1 MGNFRMA
8 GVEIASVEI
17 AGIEM
22 SDIEIAGLELSA
34 SQVQQILLV
43 LSGFIAFVLIVLIIN
58 YLTKSRGS
66 SSGEKPGK
74 KPGKKPAKK
83 EPQYEE
89 IFKVENE
96 IIETNPYK
104 NDPDTYFEQSVL
116 QTVTLTLIVGLQEH
130 LTKMAENPS
139 DQHKAMKA
147 VGKYLE
153 EKSIA
158 PIAFTQWNQ
167 SAIQGIAARVILN
180 GKSRTALFGPSV
192 AMVKATA
199 KFPSEISAQVESAH
213 AAGQSVFVL
222 AIDGLA
228 YGVFSVSHRL
238 VLIGSGDR
246 I

>member
-1 MGNFRMA
+1 MGNFQIA
-8 GVEIASVEI
+8 GVA
-17 AGIEM
+17 
-22 SDIEIAGLELSA
+22 LTA

-43 LSGFIAFVLIVLIIN
+43 LSGFITFVLLVLIFN
-58 YLTKSRGS
+58 LVAKKRGS
-66 SSGEKPGK
+66 DSGEKPDKGS
-74 KPGKKPAKK
+74 GKK

-89 IFKVENE
+89 VFEVENE

-116 QTVTLTLIVGLQEH
+116 QTVTLTLIIGLREY

-139 DQHKAMKA
+139 DQHKAMKGVA
-147 VGKYLE
+147 KYLE
-153 EKSIA
+153 EKGVA

-167 SAIQGIAARVILN
+167 SAIQGIAARIILN

-192 AMVKATA
+192 AMAKATA
-199 KFPSEISAQVESAH
+199 KFPSEIAAQVESAH
-213 AAGQSVFVL
+213 AAGESVFVL

>member
-1 MGNFRMA
+1 MSGIEIA
-8 GVEIASVEI
+8 GVEIN
-17 AGIEM
+17 G
-22 SDIEIAGLELSA
+22 IEIAGLELTA

-43 LSGFIAFVLIVLIIN
+43 IFGFIAFALIVLMIN
-58 YLTKSRGS
+58 FFTKNRS
-66 SSGEKPGK
+66 SSADNKSAKKQEKEEK
-74 KPGKKPAKK
+74 KKKK

-89 IFKVENE
+89 IFEIENE

-116 QTVTLTLIVGLQEH
+116 QTVTLTLIIGLQEH

-153 EKSIA
+153 DKSVA

-192 AMVKATA
+192 AMAKATA
-199 KFPSEISAQVESAH
+199 KFPNEISAQVESAH
-213 AAGQSVFVL
+213 SAGQSVFVL

>member
-1 MGNFRMA
+1 MSGVEIA
-8 GVEIASVEI
+8 GVEIN
-17 AGIEM
+17 
-22 SDIEIAGLELSA
+22 DIEIAGLELTA

-43 LSGFIAFVLIVLIIN
+43 LFGFIAFVLIVLIVSFISKN
-58 YLTKSRGS
+58 RGS
-66 SSGEKPGK
+66 DAGEKSGK
-74 KPGKKPAKK
+74 KSGKKQEKK

-89 IFKVENE
+89 IFEIENE

-116 QTVTLTLIVGLQEH
+116 QTVTLTLIIGLQEH

-153 EKSIA
+153 AKSVA
-158 PIAFTQWNQ
+158 PIAFSQWNQ
-167 SAIQGIAARVILN
+167 SAIQGIAARIILN

-192 AMVKATA
+192 AIAKATA

-213 AAGQSVFVL
+213 SAGQSVFVL

>member
-8 GVEIASVEI
+8 SVEI
-17 AGIEM
+17 

-43 LSGFIAFVLIVLIIN
+43 LSGFIAFVLIVLIVN

-66 SSGEKPGK
+66 SSGEKPSK
-74 KPGKKPAKK
+74 KPGKK

-89 IFKVENE
+89 IFEVENE

-238 VLIGSGDR
+238 VSTGLDW
-246 I
+246 

>member
-1 MGNFRMA
+1 MA
-8 GVEIASVEI
+8 GVEISA
-17 AGIEM
+17 
-22 SDIEIAGLELSA
+22 IEIAGLELTA

-43 LSGFIAFVLIVLIIN
+43 LFGFIAFVLIVLLVN
-58 YLTKSRGS
+58 FLKKSGS
-66 SSGEKPGK
+66 SSSGK
-74 KPGKKPAKK
+74 KSGKKSAKK

-89 IFKVENE
+89 IFEVENE

-104 NDPDTYFEQSVL
+104 SDPDTYFEQSVL
-116 QTVTLTLIVGLQEH
+116 QTVTLTLIIGLREYQA
-130 LTKMAENPS
+130 KMAENPT
-139 DQHKAMKA
+139 DQHKAMKGVA
-147 VGKYLE
+147 KYLE
-153 EKSIA
+153 DKGVA

-192 AMVKATA
+192 AMAKATA
-199 KFPSEISAQVESAH
+199 KFPSEISAQVEIAH
-213 AAGQSVFVL
+213 AAGESVFVL

>member
-1 MGNFRMA
+1 MGNFRMN
-8 GVEIASVEI
+8 SVEI
-17 AGIEM
+17 AGVEF
-22 SDIEIAGLELSA
+22 SDIEIAGVALTA
-34 SQVQQILLV
+34 SQVQQLV
-43 LSGFIAFVLIVLIIN
+43 YVLVGFLSFVLIVLAIN
-58 YLTKSRGS
+58 LFTKNRS
-66 SSGEKPGK
+66 SDAGK
-74 KPGKKPAKK
+74 KSGKKQEKK

-89 IFKVENE
+89 IFEIENE

-116 QTVTLTLIVGLQEH
+116 QTVILTLIIGLREH
-130 LTKMAENPS
+130 LTKIAENPS

-147 VGKYLE
+147 IAKYLE
-153 EKSIA
+153 EKGVA

-192 AMVKATA
+192 AMAKATA

-213 AAGQSVFVL
+213 AAGESVFVL

>member
-1 MGNFRMA
+1 MSDFQIA
-8 GVEIASVEI
+8 GVEIAGVE
-17 AGIEM
+17 
-22 SDIEIAGLELSA
+22 LTA
-34 SQVQQILLV
+34 SQAQQILLV
-43 LSGFIAFVLIVLIIN
+43 LLGFIAFVLIVLIIN
-58 YLTKSRGS
+58 YLSKKRNPSV
-66 SSGEKPGK
+66 GK
-74 KPGKKPAKK
+74 KSAKK

-89 IFKVENE
+89 IFEVENE
-96 IIETNPYK
+96 LFESNPYK
-104 NDPDTYFEQSVL
+104 NDPDSFLEHSAL
-116 QTVTLTLIVGLQEH
+116 RTVSLTLIVGLREH
-130 LTKMAENPS
+130 LAKMAENPS
-139 DQHKAMKA
+139 DQHKAILA
-147 VGKYLE
+147 VAKFLEAIDSEGK
-153 EKSIA
+153 KVT

-167 SAIQGIAARVILN
+167 SAIQGVAARIILN

-192 AMVKATA
+192 AMAKATA

>member
-1 MGNFRMA
+1 MNQFKFSD
-8 GVEIASVEI
+8 VEL
-17 AGIEM
+17 AGIKLT
-22 SDIEIAGLELSA
+22 G
-34 SQVQQILLV
+34 SQVEQILYVLVGFLVFLILV
-43 LSGFIAFVLIVLIIN
+43 LLLN
-58 YLTKSRGS
+58 YLSSPRKPKADKKS
-66 SSGEKPGK
+66 
-74 KPGKKPAKK
+74 AKK

-89 IFKVENE
+89 IFEVENE

-104 NDPDTYFEQSVL
+104 SDPDTYFEQSVL
-116 QTVTLTLIVGLQEH
+116 QTVTLTLIIGLREH
-130 LTKMAENPS
+130 LSKMAENPS

-147 VGKYLE
+147 IAKYLE
-153 EKSIA
+153 EKGVA
-158 PIAFTQWNQ
+158 PIALTQWNQ
-167 SAIQGIAARVILN
+167 SAIQGIAARIILN

-192 AMVKATA
+192 AMAKATA

>member
-1 MGNFRMA
+1 MA
-8 GVEIASVEI
+8 GVEF
-17 AGIEM
+17 
-22 SDIEIAGLELSA
+22 SDIEIAGVALTA
-34 SQVQQILLV
+34 SQVQQLV
-43 LSGFIAFVLIVLIIN
+43 YVLVGFLSFVLIVLAIN
-58 YLTKSRGS
+58 LFTKNRS
-66 SSGEKPGK
+66 SDAGEKSGK
-74 KPGKKPAKK
+74 KQEKK

-89 IFKVENE
+89 IFKIENE

-116 QTVTLTLIVGLQEH
+116 QTVILTLIIGLREH
-130 LTKMAENPS
+130 LTKIAENPS

-147 VGKYLE
+147 IAKYLE
-153 EKSIA
+153 EKGVA

-192 AMVKATA
+192 AMAKATA

-213 AAGQSVFVL
+213 AAGESVFVL

>member
-1 MGNFRMA
+1 MNDLRIA
-8 GVEIASVEI
+8 GVEIAGVE
-17 AGIEM
+17 
-22 SDIEIAGLELSA
+22 LTA
-34 SQVQQILLV
+34 SQVQQTLFVLL
-43 LSGFIAFVLIVLIIN
+43 GFAVFVLIVLIIN
-58 YLTKSRGS
+58 YLSKKRNPSV
-66 SSGEKPGK
+66 GK
-74 KPGKKPAKK
+74 KSAKK

-89 IFKVENE
+89 IFEVENE
-96 IIETNPYK
+96 LFESNPYK
-104 NDPDTYFEQSVL
+104 NDPDSFLEHSAL
-116 QTVTLTLIVGLQEH
+116 RTVSLTLIVGLREH
-130 LTKMAENPS
+130 LAKMAENPS
-139 DQHKAMKA
+139 DQHKAILA
-147 VGKYLE
+147 VAKFLEAIDSEGK
-153 EKSIA
+153 KVT

-167 SAIQGIAARVILN
+167 SAIQGVAARIILN

-192 AMVKATA
+192 AMAKATA

>member
-8 GVEIASVEI
+8 SVEIARVEI
-17 AGIEM
+17 AGIEI

-43 LSGFIAFVLIVLIIN
+43 LSGFIAFVLIVLIVN

-66 SSGEKPGK
+66 SSGEKPSK
-74 KPGKKPAKK
+74 KPGKK

-89 IFKVENE
+89 VFEVENE

-238 VLIGSGDR
+238 VSTGLDW
-246 I
+246 

>member
-1 MGNFRMA
+1 MA
-8 GVEIASVEI
+8 GVEIAGFEI
-17 AGIEM
+17 SGV
-22 SDIEIAGLELSA
+22 EIAGLELTA
-34 SQVQQILLV
+34 SQVQQLV
-43 LSGFIAFVLIVLIIN
+43 YVLVGFLSFVLIVLIVNFISKN
-58 YLTKSRGS
+58 RGS
-66 SSGEKPGK
+66 GTGKNADKRSGK
-74 KPGKKPAKK
+74 KSGKKQEKK

-89 IFKVENE
+89 IFEIENE

-116 QTVTLTLIVGLQEH
+116 QTVTLTLIIGLQEH

-147 VGKYLE
+147 VGNYLE
-153 EKSIA
+153 AKSVA

-167 SAIQGIAARVILN
+167 SAIQGIAARIILN

-192 AMVKATA
+192 AIAKATA

-213 AAGQSVFVL
+213 SAGQSVFVL

>member
-1 MGNFRMA
+1 MA
-8 GVEIASVEI
+8 GVEIAGVEI
-17 AGIEM
+17 SAV
-22 SDIEIAGLELSA
+22 EIAGLELTA

-43 LSGFIAFVLIVLIIN
+43 LFGFLLFSLIVVLFNFIAKN
-58 YLTKSRGS
+58 RGS
-66 SSGEKPGK
+66 SAGEKQSKKSGK
-74 KPGKKPAKK
+74 KQEKK

-89 IFKVENE
+89 IFEIENE

-116 QTVTLTLIVGLQEH
+116 QTVTLTLIIGLQEH

-153 EKSIA
+153 DKSVA

-192 AMVKATA
+192 AMAKATA

-213 AAGQSVFVL
+213 SAGQSVFVL

>member
-1 MGNFRMA
+1 MS
-8 GVEIASVEI
+8 SVEI
-17 AGIEM
+17 AGFEI
-22 SDIEIAGLELSA
+22 SDIEIAGLELTA
-34 SQVQQILLV
+34 SQVQQLV
-43 LSGFIAFVLIVLIIN
+43 YVIVGFLSFVLIVLAIN
-58 YLTKSRGS
+58 LFTKNRGS
-66 SSGEKPGK
+66 DAGEKSGK
-74 KPGKKPAKK
+74 KSGKKQEKK

-89 IFKVENE
+89 IFEIENE

-116 QTVTLTLIVGLQEH
+116 QTVTLTLIIGLQEH

-153 EKSIA
+153 AKSVA
-158 PIAFTQWNQ
+158 PIAFSQWNQ
-167 SAIQGIAARVILN
+167 SAIQGIAARIILN

-192 AMVKATA
+192 AIAKATA

-213 AAGQSVFVL
+213 SAGQSVFVL

>member
-1 MGNFRMA
+1 MNSVEIA
-8 GVEIASVEI
+8 GVEIAGVEI
-17 AGIEM
+17 AGV
-22 SDIEIAGLELSA
+22 EIAGVALTA

-43 LSGFIAFVLIVLIIN
+43 LFGFIVFVLIVLMVNFISKN
-58 YLTKSRGS
+58 QGLSAGKNA
-66 SSGEKPGK
+66 GK
-74 KPGKKPAKK
+74 KSEKKSGKK

-89 IFKVENE
+89 IFEIENE

-116 QTVTLTLIVGLQEH
+116 QSVALTLIIGLQEH
-130 LTKMAENPS
+130 LNKMAESPS

-153 EKSIA
+153 EKSVA

-167 SAIQGIAARVILN
+167 SAIQGIAARIILN

-192 AMVKATA
+192 AIAKATA

-213 AAGQSVFVL
+213 SAGQSVFVL

>member
-1 MGNFRMA
+1 VNQFKFSD
-8 GVEIASVEI
+8 VEL
-17 AGIEM
+17 AGIKLT
-22 SDIEIAGLELSA
+22 G
-34 SQVQQILLV
+34 SQVEQILYVLVGFLVFLILV
-43 LSGFIAFVLIVLIIN
+43 LLLN
-58 YLTKSRGS
+58 YLSSPRKPKADKKS
-66 SSGEKPGK
+66 
-74 KPGKKPAKK
+74 AKA

-89 IFKVENE
+89 IFEVENE
-96 IIETNPYK
+96 IIESNPYK
-104 NDPDTYFEQSVL
+104 SDPDTYFEQSVL
-116 QTVTLTLIVGLQEH
+116 QTVTLTLIIGLREH
-130 LTKMAENPS
+130 LSKMAENPS

-147 VGKYLE
+147 IAKYLE
-153 EKSIA
+153 ENGVA

-167 SAIQGIAARVILN
+167 SAIQGIAARIILN

-192 AMVKATA
+192 AMAKATA
-199 KFPSEISAQVESAH
+199 KFPNEITAQVESAH

>member
-1 MGNFRMA
+1 M
-8 GVEIASVEI
+8 
-17 AGIEM
+17 AGIEIR
-22 SDIEIAGLELSA
+22 DIEIAGLELTA

-43 LSGFIAFVLIVLIIN
+43 LFGFIAFVLIVLIVNFISKN
-58 YLTKSRGS
+58 RGS
-66 SSGEKPGK
+66 DAGEKSGK
-74 KPGKKPAKK
+74 KSGKKQEKK
-83 EPQYEE
+83 EPKYEE
-89 IFKVENE
+89 IFEIENE

-116 QTVTLTLIVGLQEH
+116 QTVTLTLIIGLQEH

-153 EKSIA
+153 AKSVA

-167 SAIQGIAARVILN
+167 SAIQGIAARIILN

-192 AMVKATA
+192 AIAKATA

-213 AAGQSVFVL
+213 SAGQSVFVL

>member
-1 MGNFRMA
+1 MN
-8 GVEIASVEI
+8 GVEIAGF
-17 AGIEM
+17 A
-22 SDIEIAGLELSA
+22 LTA

-43 LSGFIAFVLIVLIIN
+43 LSGFITFVLLVLIVNLVA
-58 YLTKSRGS
+58 KKRGAAS
-66 SSGEKPGK
+66 GK
-74 KPGKKPAKK
+74 KQGKGSAKK

-89 IFKVENE
+89 IFEVENE

-104 NDPDTYFEQSVL
+104 NDPDTYFEQAVL
-116 QTVTLTLIVGLQEH
+116 QTVTLTLIIGLREY

-139 DQHKAMKA
+139 GQHKAMKGVA
-147 VGKYLE
+147 KYLE
-153 EKSIA
+153 EKGVA

-167 SAIQGIAARVILN
+167 SAIQGIAARIILN

-192 AMVKATA
+192 AMAKATA
-199 KFPSEISAQVESAH
+199 KFPSEIAAEVESAH
-213 AAGQSVFVL
+213 AAGESVFVL

>member
-1 MGNFRMA
+1 MSGVEIA
-8 GVEIASVEI
+8 GVEIN
-17 AGIEM
+17 
-22 SDIEIAGLELSA
+22 DIEIAGLELTA

-43 LSGFIAFVLIVLIIN
+43 LFGFIAFVLIVLIVNFISKN
-58 YLTKSRGS
+58 RGS
-66 SSGEKPGK
+66 DAGEKSGK
-74 KPGKKPAKK
+74 KSGKKQEKK

-89 IFKVENE
+89 IFEIENE

-116 QTVTLTLIVGLQEH
+116 QTVTLTLIIGLREY
-130 LTKMAENPS
+130 LAKMAENPT
-139 DQHKAMKA
+139 DQHKAMKGVA
-147 VGKYLE
+147 KYLE
-153 EKSIA
+153 DKGVA

-192 AMVKATA
+192 AMAKATA
-199 KFPSEISAQVESAH
+199 KFSSEISAQVESAH
-213 AAGQSVFVL
+213 AAGESVFVL

>member
-1 MGNFRMA
+1 
-8 GVEIASVEI
+8 
-17 AGIEM
+17 
-22 SDIEIAGLELSA
+22 
-34 SQVQQILLV
+34 
-43 LSGFIAFVLIVLIIN
+43 
-58 YLTKSRGS
+58 
-66 SSGEKPGK
+66 
-74 KPGKKPAKK
+74 
-83 EPQYEE
+83 
-89 IFKVENE
+89 
-96 IIETNPYK
+96 
-104 NDPDTYFEQSVL
+104 
-116 QTVTLTLIVGLQEH
+116 
-130 LTKMAENPS
+130 MAENPS

-153 EKSIA
+153 DKSVA

-192 AMVKATA
+192 AMAKATA

-213 AAGQSVFVL
+213 SAGQSVFVL

>member
-1 MGNFRMA
+1 MSGVEIA
-8 GVEIASVEI
+8 GVEIN
-17 AGIEM
+17 
-22 SDIEIAGLELSA
+22 DIEIAGLELTA

-43 LSGFIAFVLIVLIIN
+43 LFGFIAFVLIVLIVNFISKN
-58 YLTKSRGS
+58 RGS
-66 SSGEKPGK
+66 DTGK
-74 KPGKKPAKK
+74 KSGKKQEKK

-89 IFKVENE
+89 IFEIENE

-104 NDPDTYFEQSVL
+104 NDPDTYFEQSIL
-116 QTVTLTLIVGLQEH
+116 QTVTLTLIIGLQEH

-153 EKSIA
+153 VKSVA

-167 SAIQGIAARVILN
+167 SAIQGIAARIILN

-192 AMVKATA
+192 AIAKATA

-213 AAGQSVFVL
+213 SAGQSVFVL

>member
-1 MGNFRMA
+1 MGNFRMTGVEIA
-8 GVEIASVEI
+8 GVEIAGVEI
-17 AGIEM
+17 

-43 LSGFIAFVLIVLIIN
+43 FSGFIAFVLIVLIIN
-58 YLTKSRGS
+58 YVAKSRGS
-66 SSGEKPGK
+66 SAGEKSGK
-74 KPGKKPAKK
+74 KSGKPGKK

-89 IFKVENE
+89 IFEVENE

-116 QTVTLTLIVGLQEH
+116 QTVTLTLIVGLQEY

-167 SAIQGIAARVILN
+167 SAIQGIAGRVILN

-192 AMVKATA
+192 AMAKATA
-199 KFPSEISAQVESAH
+199 RFPSEISAQVESAH

-238 VLIGSGDR
+238 VSTGINW
-246 I
+246 

>member
-1 MGNFRMA
+1 MSDIRIA
-8 GVEIASVEI
+8 GVEIAGVE
-17 AGIEM
+17 
-22 SDIEIAGLELSA
+22 LTA
-34 SQVQQILLV
+34 SQVQQTLFVLL
-43 LSGFIAFVLIVLIIN
+43 GFAVFVLIVLIIN
-58 YLTKSRGS
+58 YLSKKRN
-66 SSGEKPGK
+66 PRVGK
-74 KPGKKPAKK
+74 KSAKK

-89 IFKVENE
+89 IFEVENE
-96 IIETNPYK
+96 LFESNPYK
-104 NDPDTYFEQSVL
+104 NDPDSFLEHSAL
-116 QTVTLTLIVGLQEH
+116 RTVSLTLIVGLREH
-130 LTKMAENPS
+130 LAKMAENPS
-139 DQHKAMKA
+139 DQHKAILA
-147 VGKYLE
+147 VAKFLEAIDLEGK
-153 EKSIA
+153 KVT

-167 SAIQGIAARVILN
+167 SAIQGVAARIILN

-192 AMVKATA
+192 AMAKATA

>member
-1 MGNFRMA
+1 MSDIRIA
-8 GVEIASVEI
+8 GVEIAGVE
-17 AGIEM
+17 
-22 SDIEIAGLELSA
+22 LTA
-34 SQVQQILLV
+34 SQVQQTLFVLL
-43 LSGFIAFVLIVLIIN
+43 GFAVFVLIVLIIN
-58 YLTKSRGS
+58 YLSKKRNPSV
-66 SSGEKPGK
+66 GK
-74 KPGKKPAKK
+74 KSAKK

-89 IFKVENE
+89 IFEVENE
-96 IIETNPYK
+96 LFESNPYK
-104 NDPDTYFEQSVL
+104 NDPDSFLEHSAL
-116 QTVTLTLIVGLQEH
+116 RTVSLTLIVGLREH
-130 LTKMAENPS
+130 LAKMAENPS
-139 DQHKAMKA
+139 DQHKAILA
-147 VGKYLE
+147 VAKFLEAIDSEGK
-153 EKSIA
+153 KVT

-167 SAIQGIAARVILN
+167 SAIQGVAARISLN

-192 AMVKATA
+192 AMAKATA

>member
-1 MGNFRMA
+1 MA
-8 GVEIASVEI
+8 GVEIAGVEI
-17 AGIEM
+17 AGVEI

-104 NDPDTYFEQSVL
+104 NDPD
-116 QTVTLTLIVGLQEH
+116 
-130 LTKMAENPS
+130 TKMAENPS

>member
-1 MGNFRMA
+1 MA
-8 GVEIASVEI
+8 GVEISA
-17 AGIEM
+17 
-22 SDIEIAGLELSA
+22 IEIAGLELTA

-43 LSGFIAFVLIVLIIN
+43 LFGFIAFVLIVLLVN
-58 YLTKSRGS
+58 FLKKSGS
-66 SSGEKPGK
+66 SSAGK
-74 KPGKKPAKK
+74 KSGKKSAKK

-89 IFKVENE
+89 IFEVENE

-104 NDPDTYFEQSVL
+104 SDPDTYFEQSVL
-116 QTVTLTLIVGLQEH
+116 QTVTLTLIIGLREY
-130 LTKMAENPS
+130 LTKMAENPT
-139 DQHKAMKA
+139 DQHKAMKGVA
-147 VGKYLE
+147 KYLE
-153 EKSIA
+153 DKGVA

-192 AMVKATA
+192 AMAKATA
-199 KFPSEISAQVESAH
+199 KFPSEISAQVEIAH
-213 AAGQSVFVL
+213 AAGESVFVL

>member
-1 MGNFRMA
+1 MA
-8 GVEIASVEI
+8 GVEISA
-17 AGIEM
+17 
-22 SDIEIAGLELSA
+22 IEIAGLELTA

-43 LSGFIAFVLIVLIIN
+43 LFGFIAFVLIVLLVN
-58 YLTKSRGS
+58 FLKKSGS
-66 SSGEKPGK
+66 SSAGK
-74 KPGKKPAKK
+74 KSGKKSAKK

-89 IFKVENE
+89 IFEVENE

-104 NDPDTYFEQSVL
+104 SDPDTYFEQSVL
-116 QTVTLTLIVGLQEH
+116 QTVTLTLIIGLREY
-130 LTKMAENPS
+130 LTKMAENPT
-139 DQHKAMKA
+139 DQHKAMKGVA
-147 VGKYLE
+147 KYLE
-153 EKSIA
+153 DKGVA

-192 AMVKATA
+192 AMAKATA
-199 KFPSEISAQVESAH
+199 KFPNEISAQVEIAH
-213 AAGQSVFVL
+213 AAGESVFVL

>member
-1 MGNFRMA
+1 MSDIRIA
-8 GVEIASVEI
+8 GVEIAGV
-17 AGIEM
+17 
-22 SDIEIAGLELSA
+22 ELSS
-34 SQVQQILLV
+34 SQVEQILLV
-43 LSGFIAFVLIVLIIN
+43 LFGFIAFVLIVLIIN
-58 YLTKSRGS
+58 YLSKKRNPSV
-66 SSGEKPGK
+66 GK
-74 KPGKKPAKK
+74 KSAKK

-89 IFKVENE
+89 IFEVENE
-96 IIETNPYK
+96 LFESNPYK
-104 NDPDTYFEQSVL
+104 NDPDSFLEHSAL
-116 QTVTLTLIVGLQEH
+116 RTVSLTLIVGLREH
-130 LTKMAENPS
+130 LAKMAENPS
-139 DQHKAMKA
+139 DQHKAILA
-147 VGKYLE
+147 VAKFLEAIDSEGK
-153 EKSIA
+153 KVT

-167 SAIQGIAARVILN
+167 SAIQGVAARIILN

-192 AMVKATA
+192 AMAKATA

>member
-1 MGNFRMA
+1 M
-8 GVEIASVEI
+8 
-17 AGIEM
+17 AGIEIR
-22 SDIEIAGLELSA
+22 DIEIAGLELTA

-43 LSGFIAFVLIVLIIN
+43 LFGFIAFVLIVLIVSFISKN
-58 YLTKSRGS
+58 RGS
-66 SSGEKPGK
+66 DAGEKSGK
-74 KPGKKPAKK
+74 KSGKKQEKK

-89 IFKVENE
+89 IFEIENE

-116 QTVTLTLIVGLQEH
+116 QTVTLTLIIGLQEH

-153 EKSIA
+153 AKSVA

-167 SAIQGIAARVILN
+167 SAIQGIAARIILN

-192 AMVKATA
+192 AIAKATA

-213 AAGQSVFVL
+213 SAGQSVFVL

>member
-1 MGNFRMA
+1 MRDF
-8 GVEIASVEI
+8 EL
-17 AGIEM
+17 AGIKLT
-22 SDIEIAGLELSA
+22 G
-34 SQVQQILLV
+34 SQVEQILYVLVGFLVFLILV
-43 LSGFIAFVLIVLIIN
+43 LLLN
-58 YLTKSRGS
+58 YLSSPRKS
-66 SSGEKPGK
+66 KADK
-74 KPGKKPAKK
+74 KSAKK

-89 IFKVENE
+89 IFEVENE
-96 IIETNPYK
+96 IIESNPYK
-104 NDPDTYFEQSVL
+104 SDPDTYFEQSVL
-116 QTVTLTLIVGLQEH
+116 QTVTLTLIIGLREH
-130 LTKMAENPS
+130 LSKMAENPS

-147 VGKYLE
+147 IAKYLE
-153 EKSIA
+153 EKGVA

-167 SAIQGIAARVILN
+167 SAIQGIAARIILN

-192 AMVKATA
+192 AMAKATA

-213 AAGQSVFVL
+213 AACQSVFVL